1 MQKLTAATRISKGKA
16 KLALSLVGY
25 ANEEEAAMKFVFGN
39 TLICD
44 TTETAKAVTFDK
56 SVRMKSVTQQGDV
69 YDPSGTLTGG
79 SEPNSSQILVKV
91 QELKALEEQLNAS
104 KTELLNLEKSWDAV
118 QQKATKLRDATNALD
133 LKRHEVKELEERN
146 SDSNAARVS
155 RSLS

>member
-1 MQKLTAATRISKGKA
+1 
-16 KLALSLVGY
+16 
-25 ANEEEAAMKFVFGN
+25 
-39 TLICD
+39 
-44 TTETAKAVTFDK
+44 
-56 SVRMKSVTQQGDV
+56 MKSVTQQGDV

-118 QQKATKLRDATNALD
+118 QQKAARLRDATNALD

-155 RSLS
+155 CSLFRVI